1 MTFYF
6 MGVSNEKGMCM
17 KRPKLWETVTTPT
30 CITVYGAAVVRTIA
44 PGCNHY
50 NTRLS
55 SQGRKQHSAG
65 RGPGK
70 GGEGR
75 TPAPASSPPSS
86 GIWRQPSDVTTLN

>member
-6 MGVSNEKGMCM
+6 IGVSNEKGMCM

-30 CITVYGAAVVRTIA
+30 CITVYRVAVVRTIA

-55 SQGRKQHSAG
+55 SQERKQHSAG
-65 RGPGK
+65 RGPGQGR
-70 GGEGR
+70 GGHLHLHPYLR
-75 TPAPASSPPSS
+75 HLASGGSH
-86 GIWRQPSDVTTLN
+86 RM

>member
-30 CITVYGAAVVRTIA
+30 CITLYGVAVVRTIA

-65 RGPGK
+65 RGTGQ
-70 GGEGR
+70 GR
-75 TPAPASSPPSS
+75 GAPAPASSPPSS

>member
-30 CITVYGAAVVRTIA
+30 CITLYRAAVVRTIA

-65 RGPGK
+65 RGTGQ
-70 GGEGR
+70 GR
-75 TPAPASSPPSS
+75 GAPAPASSPPSS

>member
-6 MGVSNEKGMCM
+6 MGVSNENGMCM

-30 CITVYGAAVVRTIA
+30 CITLYRVAVVRTIA

-65 RGPGK
+65 RGTGQGRRGHLHLHPHLRHLAS
-70 GGEGR
+70 GGSHR
-75 TPAPASSPPSS
+75 M
-86 GIWRQPSDVTTLN
+86 

>member
-1 MTFYF
+1 MTFYIN
-6 MGVSNEKGMCM
+6 GVPNEKGMCM

-30 CITVYGAAVVRTIA
+30 CITLYGAAVVRTIA

-65 RGPGK
+65 RGG
-70 GGEGR
+70 GREGEGR
-75 TPAPASSPPSS
+75 APAPASSPPSS